1 MKKNFL
7 ILLLL
12 VLTLSM
18 TGCIA
23 EHNDKIEMN
32 FYYEYIYS
40 GPREL
45 NNNDI
50 IEITYLPNMFHAPQ
64 IKFELVYIHN
74 DKIFMG
80 TYDPDIKFEY
90 CSIKVFN
97 DDTLWDENNITEISE
112 ENIIINKKST
122 FWYGYNSY
130 AVKID
135 DYLKTIDQK
144 GKYKIDILFS
154 IMVDGEKLDFKD
166 ELHFEVIEKYYD

>member
-18 TGCIA
+18 TGCTA
-23 EHNDKIEMN
+23 EHNDKIEMK

-40 GPREL
+40 DPYEL
-45 NNNDI
+45 DNNDI
-50 IEITYLPNMFHAPQ
+50 IEIKYLPNMFHDPQ
-64 IKFELVYIHN
+64 IKFEVVYIHN

-112 ENIIINKKST
+112 ENIIMGKRST

-135 DYLKTIDQK
+135 DYLKK
-144 GKYKIDILFS
+144 
-154 IMVDGEKLDFKD
+154 
-166 ELHFEVIEKYYD
+166 

>member
-18 TGCIA
+18 TGCTA
-23 EHNDKIEMN
+23 EHNDKIEMK
-32 FYYEYIYS
+32 FYYKYIDS
-40 GPREL
+40 SPREI

-50 IEITYLPNMFHAPQ
+50 IEIKYLPTMFNDPQ
-64 IKFELVYIHN
+64 IKFEVVYIHN

-97 DDTLWDENNITEISE
+97 DNTLWYENNITEISE
-112 ENIIINKKST
+112 ENIIMGKQST
-122 FWYGYNSY
+122 FWYGYNTY
-130 AVKID
+130 VVKID
-135 DYLKTIDQK
+135 DYLKSIDQK
-144 GKYKIDILFS
+144 GNYKIDILFS
-154 IMVDGEKLDFKD
+154 IMVDGKKLDFED